1 MRVPHRKISV
11 TLAKLGAFCAA
22 GLLLVG
28 VPANAQEATAPSQI
42 PLFLTASAQ
51 PAVLLNMGRDHK
63 LYYEAYNDASDI
75 NGDGI
80 IDVRYTPET
89 INYFGLF
96 DSFKCYTYSSGKFI
110 PSNPTETKKCSGK
123 WSGDFLNYLTTTRI
137 DALRKVLYGGKRL
150 VDTATETVLERNYIP
165 QDAHSF
171 GKEYVSLAVSGYDIT
186 QYSPLANPSEGMNI
200 LFASVTLLNV
210 GNGEPRLRVLTGRNH
225 RVWEWLSIERPVA
238 GDEVAD
244 SANNRTNVAADIKDF
259 FVRVRVC
266 AEGLLEQ
273 DCRGYP
279 AGSPTVYKP
288 TGVLHE
294 FGESDQMRFGLMT
307 GSYDKNMSGGVLRKN
322 VSNFGDEID
331 PETGQFTGIAG
342 IVKTIDSFRVQG
354 FGGNYQYDCG
364 WPGDN
369 KGPCGDWGNPIAE
382 MMYEGLRYLSGK
394 TNPTPEYNEG
404 SGTSVGP
411 KDESLGLTK
420 AKWVD
425 PYGAGGLP
433 RCSKP
438 VQMVISDI
446 YPSADG
452 DEIPG
457 GFGGFSGDIAGF
469 SASSVADLISR
480 AERIPSGGSKYFI
493 GQSGFTATGDDNDGA
508 PTPKTISGF
517 GNIRGIAPEE
527 ASRGGTYYSAA
538 VAAFGKTRDI
548 RPDLAGVQNVDS
560 YSIALASPL
569 PKIQIPTANG
579 GSVTLIPLG
588 RTVNE
593 IVPIANQI
601 VDFYIDSIVNQPGF
615 PSALG
620 VNGGRPSGTFRI
632 NFEDVDQGADHDMDA
647 IVEYKYELT
656 AANTVRITLKS
667 GYAAGGKVQ
676 HMGYVIA
683 GTTEDGSYLRVRDSD
698 TSGAEKYQYGLS
710 PAPLWFTGGGG
721 STTGTLPLTDTR
733 EFTPKLSPGNE
744 AKFIPNGP
752 LWYAAK
758 WGGFPDMRN
767 TDTNEIELLSGMSL
781 PGAGSTASND
791 VKRKWDKRKIG
802 EPDNYFLVN
811 DSALL
816 REQMRRAFLDI
827 QQKSGASAGVANGSV
842 GLSADSWSYTGTFD
856 STDWSGKVTGAR
868 ISTTGVLSP
877 IAWSTNETFAY
888 PNTTWENRTLLTWS
902 PAGTNGVEGGA
913 NFFNATGSLAV
924 PAKFYDTLNLN
935 NLYSTLQPIA
945 SLNWNTL
952 TTAET
957 KKAKAM
963 EVMVRY
969 MKGDRSLEKAKA
981 GGNLRDRVFLLG
993 DIVNSN
999 IVASG
1004 NFNYGFRALP
1014 KTEGSSY
1021 ATWLNAKRANG
1032 SNYRTVFVGANDGM
1046 LHAIN
1051 AVTGVERFAYV
1062 PFGVYPKLYKL
1073 LEAGSPHEYMVD
1085 GKIAISDA
1093 YRGGQWTTVVVGST
1107 GAGGRSVFAL
1117 DVGSP
1122 TGALNNV
1129 LWEYKNSDLG
1139 YPLGKPII
1147 GRTADKGDVSGKWV
1161 AVFANGYFSNS
1172 GRATLFVVDLFT
1184 GETLKKIN
1192 FDATVSTTSKNG
1204 LGAPGAWVEDGILKA
1219 VFAGDLKGNL
1229 WGVNFGGGST
1239 SNWKNI
1245 GGTSPVFVAKD
1256 VEGVPQPIFA
1266 PPAVY
1271 PFIAGGVQVLLGT
1284 GKLVVDEDRNNSQ
1297 RQSFYSL
1304 QVTDFEA
1311 WTTAQ
1316 RDALLPTNITES
1328 GNIRYLSKITF
1339 TGKQKGWYFD
1349 LPSPIRGQGAE
1360 RFIAEAKMS
1369 LGYIDVNTWQP
1380 LEDRCAVGGLSWG
1393 MTANALTGSV
1403 GEAQL
1408 DIDGNGYVDAWEG
1421 RSGSVYAAGQLLKG
1435 GGTISAPAINLTPGA
1450 AVGGGSASVVTAG
1463 ASCQPG
1469 ESAVTIP
1476 GSPGVQ
1482 LCRPPRSSGPNQGCP
1497 PGSKMRT
1504 NASNSST
1511 DASTSCTPI
1520 QAGRQTWTQLR

>member
-1 MRVPHRKISV
+1 MRKRNRNILE
-11 TLAKLGAFCAA
+11 TLIKFVAFCAA
-22 GLLLVG
+22 GMSLVG
-28 VPANAQEATAPSQI
+28 LAPAAEPTAPSQI
-42 PLFLTASAQ
+42 PLFLTSSAQ

-110 PSNPTETKKCSGK
+110 PSETTASKRCSGK
-123 WSGDFLNYLTTTRI
+123 WSGDFLNYVTTTRV
-137 DALRKVLYGGKRL
+137 DALRKVLYGGKRF

-171 GKEYVSLAVSGYDIT
+171 GKEYVSKAVSGYDIT
-186 QYSPLANPSEGMNI
+186 QYTPLSNPSEGNNI
-200 LFASVTLLNV
+200 LFASVTLLNS
-210 GNGEPRLRVLTGRNH
+210 GSGEPLLRVMTGKKY

-244 SANNRTNVAADIKDF
+244 NTNNRTNVSGNIKDY

-266 AEGLLEQ
+266 ANGLLEQ

-279 AGSPTVYKP
+279 AGDPTVYKP

-294 FGESDQMRFGLMT
+294 FGENDQMRFGLMS
-307 GSYDKNMSGGVLRKN
+307 GSYDRNMSGGVLRKN
-322 VSNFGDEID
+322 VSNFGDEIN
-331 PETGQFTGIAG
+331 PETGQFTRVAG

-354 FGGNYQYDCG
+354 FGGNHQYDCG

-369 KGPCGDWGNPIAE
+369 KGPCVDWGNPIAE

-394 TNPTPEYNEG
+394 KTPTPEYNAG

-420 AKWVD
+420 ANWID
-425 PYGAGGLP
+425 PYGEGGLP

-457 GFGGFSGDIAGF
+457 GFGGLSGDLTGF
-469 SASSVADLISR
+469 SASAIANLISS
-480 AERIPSGGSKYFI
+480 AEGIPTGATKYFI
-493 GQSGFTATGDDNDGA
+493 GQSGFNATGADNDGA

-527 ASRGGTYYSAA
+527 PSRGGTYYSAA

-548 RPDLAGVQNVDS
+548 RPDLTGVQNVDS

-579 GSVTLIPLG
+579 GLVTLIPLG

-593 IVPIANQI
+593 TVPIANQI
-601 VDFYIDSIVNQPGF
+601 VDFYIDKIVNQSGF
-615 PSALG
+615 PTDSTI
-620 VNGGRPSGTFRI
+620 NGGRPSGTFRI

-656 AANTVRITLKS
+656 DANKVRITLTS

-676 HMGYVIA
+676 HIGYVIT

-698 TSGAEKYQYGLS
+698 TDASGKYQYGLN
-710 PAPLWFTGGGG
+710 PTPGWF
-721 STTGTLPLTDTR
+721 TGTLPLTDTTV
-733 EFTPKLSPGNE
+733 FTPNANAANE
-744 AKFIPNGP
+744 AKFIPNSP

-758 WGGFPDMRN
+758 WGGFPDVRN
-767 TDTNEIELLSGMSL
+767 IDTNEVELISGMSL
-781 PGAGSTASND
+781 PAKNSG
-791 VKRKWDKRKIG
+791 VEEKRKWDKRKVG

-811 DSALL
+811 DASLL

-827 QQKSGASAGVANGSV
+827 QQRSGAAAGVANGSV

-856 STDWSGKVTGAR
+856 STDWSGRVTGAR

-877 IAWSTNETFAY
+877 IAWSTDETFSF
-888 PNTTWENRTLLTWS
+888 PNTTWQNRTLLTWS
-902 PAGTNGVEGGA
+902 PAGTNGVEGSA
-913 NFFNATGSLAV
+913 NFFNATGALSI
-924 PAKFYDTLNLN
+924 PTTHYGTLNLN
-935 NLYSTLQPIA
+935 DLYATLQPIA
-945 SLNWNTL
+945 SLNWSSL
-952 TTAET
+952 TTAEA
-957 KKAKAM
+957 KKATAID
-963 EVMVRY
+963 VLVRY
-969 MKGDRSLEKAKA
+969 LKGDRSMEKSKA
-981 GGNLRDRVFLLG
+981 GGNLRDRKFLLG

-999 IVASG
+999 IAASG
-1004 NFNYGFRALP
+1004 NFNYGFRTLP
-1014 KTEGSSY
+1014 KTEGTSY
-1021 ATWLNAKRANG
+1021 SAWLTSKRAN
-1032 SNYRTVFVGANDGM
+1032 SANYRTVFVGANDGM

-1051 AVTGVERFAYV
+1051 ATTGEERFAYV
-1062 PFGVYPKLYKL
+1062 PYGVYPKLYKL

-1093 YRGGQWTTVVVGST
+1093 YRGGKWTTVVVGST

-1122 TGALNNV
+1122 TGTVSNV
-1129 LWEYKNSDLG
+1129 MWEFRNSDLG
-1139 YPLGKPII
+1139 FPLGKPII
-1147 GRTADKGDVSGKWV
+1147 GRTADKGDTAGKWV

-1172 GRATLFVVDLFT
+1172 GRATLFIVDLFS

-1192 FDATVSTTSKNG
+1192 FDATVSSTSKNG

-1229 WGVNFGGGST
+1229 WGVNLGAGSP
-1239 SNWKNI
+1239 SNWDKI
-1245 GGTSPVFVAKD
+1245 GDTSPVFVAKD
-1256 VEGVPQPIFA
+1256 ADGARQPIFA

-1271 PFIAGGVQVLLGT
+1271 PFIAGGVQILFGT
-1284 GKLVVDEDRNNSQ
+1284 GKLVVDDDRNNSQ
-1297 RQSFYSL
+1297 RQSFYSI
-1304 QVTDFEA
+1304 QEA
-1311 WTTAQ
+1311 DLSTTARDVQ
-1316 RDALLPTNITES
+1316 RGSLLPTSITES
-1328 GNIRYLSKITF
+1328 GNIRYLSKIAF

-1349 LPSPIRGQGAE
+1349 LPPSVQGQGSE
-1360 RFIAEAKMS
+1360 RFVAEAKLS
-1369 LGYIDVNTWQP
+1369 LGYIDVNTWMP
-1380 LEDRCAVGGLSWG
+1380 LEDRCAVGGQSWG

-1408 DIDGNGYVDAWEG
+1408 DVNGDGYVDTWEG
-1421 RSGSVYAAGQLLKG
+1421 KSGNVYAAGVQLKG
-1435 GGTISAPAINLTPGA
+1435 GGTISAPAINITPGGA
-1450 AVGGGSASVVTAG
+1450 TG
-1463 ASCQPG
+1463 ASSSSISATGGCKPG

-1476 GSPGVQ
+1476 GSPGVN
-1482 LCRPPRSSGPNQGCP
+1482 LCRPPAPQGCP

-1504 NASNSST
+1504 NASNASLTST
-1511 DASTSCTPI
+1511 ASCVPI
-1520 QAGRQTWTQLR
+1520 PAGRQTWTQLR

>member
-1 MRVPHRKISV
+1 MRTRKLEILE
-11 TLAKLGAFCAA
+11 TLIKFMAFCAA
-22 GLLLVG
+22 GIGCVG
-28 VPANAQEATAPSQI
+28 ISAAAEPTAPAQI

-80 IDVRYTPET
+80 IDVRYSPET
-89 INYFGLF
+89 IDYFGLF
-96 DSFKCYTYSSGKFI
+96 DSFKCYTYFGGKFL
-110 PSNPTETKKCSGK
+110 PSNTTENKKCSGK

-137 DALRKVLYGGKRL
+137 DAVRKVLYGGKRF
-150 VDTATETVLERNYIP
+150 VDSATETVLERNYIP

-171 GKEYVSLAVSGYDIT
+171 GKEYVSEAVSGYKISD
-186 QYSPLANPSEGMNI
+186 YAPLENPSGDNNI
-200 LFASVTLLNV
+200 LFASVTLLNS
-210 GNGEPRLRVLTGRNH
+210 GSGEPLLRVLTGKKF

-244 SANNRTNVAADIKDF
+244 NTNTRTNVASSIKDYV
-259 FVRVRVC
+259 VRVRVC
-266 AEGLLEQ
+266 VDNLLEQ

-279 AGSPTVYKP
+279 VGSPTVSKP

-294 FGESDQMRFGLMT
+294 FGENDQMRFGLMS
-307 GSYDKNMSGGVLRKN
+307 GSYDRNMAGGVLRKN
-322 VSNFGDEID
+322 ISNFGDEIN
-331 PETGQFTGIAG
+331 PETGQFTNVDG

-394 TNPTPEYNEG
+394 NTPTPEYNEG
-404 SGTSVGP
+404 SGTSPGP
-411 KDESLGLTK
+411 KDLSLGLPK
-420 AKWVD
+420 ANWVD

-457 GFGGFSGDIAGF
+457 GFGGFSGDLAGF
-469 SASSVADLISR
+469 SANTVANLISS
-480 AERIPSGGSKYFI
+480 AEGIPSGASKYFI
-493 GQSGFTATGDDNDGA
+493 GQSGFNATGDNNDGA
-508 PTPKTISGF
+508 PTPKTITGF

-527 ASRGGTYYSAA
+527 PSRGGTYYSAA

-579 GSVTLIPLG
+579 GLVTLIPLG

-593 IVPIANQI
+593 TVPIANQI

-615 PSALG
+615 PTNAA
-620 VNGGRPSGTFRI
+620 VNNGRPAGKFRI

-656 AANTVRITLKS
+656 SSNKVKITLTS

-676 HMGYVIA
+676 HMGYVIS

-698 TSGAEKYQYGLS
+698 TSESELYQYGLS
-710 PAPLWFTGGGG
+710 PVPTWFSTNVNKTG
-721 STTGTLPLTDTR
+721 SLPLTDTR
-733 EFTPKLSPGNE
+733 EFTPNARATDD

-758 WGGFPDMRN
+758 WGGFPDVRN
-767 TDTNEIELLSGMSL
+767 KDTNEVELLAGMSL
-781 PGAGSTASND
+781 PAANSSARADES
-791 VKRKWDKRKIG
+791 RKWDRRKAG

-811 DSALL
+811 DASLL

-827 QQKSGASAGVANGSV
+827 QQRSGAAAGVANGSV

-856 STDWSGKVTGAR
+856 STDWSGRVTGAR

-877 IAWSTNETFAY
+877 IAWTTDKTFEF
-888 PNTTWENRTLLTWS
+888 PNTTWQDRTLLTWS
-902 PAGTNGVEGGA
+902 PAGTNGIEGSA
-913 NFFNATGSLAV
+913 KLFNATGTLSI
-924 PAKFYDTLNLN
+924 PTTHYGTLNLN
-935 NLYSTLQPIA
+935 KLYSTLQPIA

-952 TTAET
+952 TTAEA

-963 EVMVRY
+963 EVMERY
-969 MKGDRSLEKAKA
+969 LKGDRSMEKSKS
-981 GGNLRDRVFLLG
+981 GGNLRNRTFLMG

-1004 NFNYGFRALP
+1004 NFNYGFRTLP
-1014 KTEGSSY
+1014 KTEGTSY
-1021 ATWLNAKRANG
+1021 AAWLSEKRASG
-1032 SNYRTVFVGANDGM
+1032 ANYRTVFVGANDGM

-1051 AVTGVERFAYV
+1051 ATTGEERFAYV

-1073 LEAGSPHEYMVD
+1073 LESGSPHEYMVD
-1085 GKIAISDA
+1085 GKLAISDA
-1093 YRGGQWTTVVVGST
+1093 YRGGRWTTVVVGST

-1122 TGALNNV
+1122 TGAPSNV
-1129 LWEYKNSDLG
+1129 MWEFRNADLG

-1147 GRTADKGDVSGKWV
+1147 GRTANAGDTAGKWV

-1184 GETLKKIN
+1184 GETLEKIN
-1192 FDATVSTTSKNG
+1192 FDATVTTISKNG

-1229 WGVNFGGGST
+1229 WGVNFGAGGA
-1239 SNWKNI
+1239 SNWKKI

-1256 VEGVPQPIFA
+1256 ADGLRQPISS

-1271 PFIAGGVQVLLGT
+1271 PFIAGGVQILFGT
-1284 GKLVVDEDRNNSQ
+1284 GKLVVDDDRSNSQ

-1304 QVTDFEA
+1304 QETDLSTKEREV
-1311 WTTAQ
+1311 Q
-1316 RDALLPTNITES
+1316 RDALLPTTLTEN

-1339 TGKQKGWYFD
+1339 TGRQKGWYFD
-1349 LPSPIRGQGAE
+1349 LPQSVQGQGSE
-1360 RFIAEAKMS
+1360 RFVAEAKLS
-1369 LGYIDVNTWQP
+1369 LGYIDVNTWKP
-1380 LEDRCAVGGLSWG
+1380 LEDRCAVGGQSWG

-1408 DIDGNGYVDAWEG
+1408 DTNGDGYVDSWEG
-1421 RSGSVYAAGQLLKG
+1421 KSGDIYAAGLLHKG
-1435 GGTISAPAINLTPGA
+1435 GGTISAPAINITPGGA
-1450 AVGGGSASVVTAG
+1450 TGAGSASVVSSTAG
-1463 ASCQPG
+1463 CKPG
-1469 ESAVTIP
+1469 ENEVTIP
-1476 GSPGVQ
+1476 GSPGVK
-1482 LCRPPRSSGPNQGCP
+1482 LCRPPRGTEAQGCE

-1511 DASTSCTPI
+1511 KSNTTCVKIP
-1520 QAGRQTWTQLR
+1520 AGRQTWTQLR

>member
-1 MRVPHRKISV
+1 MRKFLLKIFK
-11 TLAKLGAFCAA
+11 TLMKLVAFCAA
-22 GLLLVG
+22 GIGFFG
-28 VPANAQEATAPSQI
+28 VSVVAGQTAPSQT

-80 IDVRYTPET
+80 IDVRYSPTT
-89 INYFGLF
+89 IDYFGLF
-96 DSFKCYTYSSGKFI
+96 DSFKCYTYFGGKFL
-110 PSNPTETKKCSGK
+110 PSKTTANKKCSGQ

-137 DALRKVLYGGKRL
+137 DAVRKVLYGGKRF
-150 VDTATETVLERNYIP
+150 VDSATETVLERNYIP

-171 GKEYVSLAVSGYDIT
+171 GKEYVSPTVSGYDISE
-186 QYSPLANPSEGMNI
+186 YAPLAIPAAGNNI
-200 LFASVTLLNV
+200 LFANVTLLNT
-210 GNGEPRLRVLTGRNH
+210 GNGEPLLRVMTGKNY

-238 GDEVAD
+238 GSEVAD
-244 SANNRTNVAADIKDF
+244 NANNRTNVAANIKDY

-279 AGSPTVYKP
+279 AGNPTVQKP

-294 FGESDQMRFGLMT
+294 FGENDQMHFGLMS
-307 GSYDKNMSGGVLRKN
+307 GSYDRNLAGGVLRKN
-322 VSNFGDEID
+322 VSSFGDEIN
-331 PETGQFTGIAG
+331 PETGQFTSIAG
-342 IVKTIDSFRVQG
+342 IVRTIDAFRVQG

-369 KGPCGDWGNPIAE
+369 RGPCGDWGNPIAE

-394 TNPTPEYNEG
+394 RGSTPQFDAG
-404 SGTSVGP
+404 SGSTPGP
-411 KDESLGLTK
+411 KDLSLGLPK
-420 AKWVD
+420 ANWVD
-425 PYGAGGLP
+425 PYGPGGLP

-446 YPSADG
+446 YPSSDG

-457 GFGGFSGDIAGF
+457 GFSGFSGDLAGF
-469 SASSVADLISR
+469 SASSVANLIS
-480 AERIPSGGSKYFI
+480 ASEGIPGGGSKYFI
-493 GQSGFTATGDDNDGA
+493 GQSGFNAIGADNDGA
-508 PTPKTISGF
+508 PTPKAISGF

-548 RPDLAGVQNVDS
+548 RPDLTGVQNVDS
-560 YSIALASPL
+560 YSIALTSPL

-579 GSVTLIPLG
+579 GLVTLIPLG

-593 IVPIANQI
+593 TVPIANQI
-601 VDFYIDSIVNQPGF
+601 VDFYIDRIVNQPGF
-615 PSALG
+615 PSDPS

-656 AANTVRITLKS
+656 AANQVRITLTS

-676 HMGYVIA
+676 HMGYVIS
-683 GTTEDGSYLRVRDSD
+683 GTSADGSYLVVRDSD
-698 TSGAEKYQYGLS
+698 TSGSERYQYGLS
-710 PAPLWFTGGGG
+710 PAPDWFTGGNG
-721 STTGTLPLTDTR
+721 STTGTLPLADTR
-733 EFTPKLSPGNE
+733 TFSPSANASNE

-758 WGGFPDMRN
+758 WGGFPDVRN
-767 TDTNEIELLSGMSL
+767 SDTNEVELLQGFAL
-781 PGAGSTASND
+781 PEKNSRSEE
-791 VKRKWDKRKIG
+791 KRKWDKRQAG

-811 DSALL
+811 NASLL
-816 REQMRRAFLDI
+816 RDQMRRAFLDI
-827 QQKSGASAGVANGSV
+827 QQKSGVAAGVANGSV

-856 STDWSGKVTGAR
+856 STDWSGRVTGSR
-868 ISTTGVLSP
+868 ISATGVLSP
-877 IAWSTNETFAY
+877 VSWSTDQTFAF
-888 PNTTWENRTLLTWS
+888 PNTTWQNRTLLTWT
-902 PAGTNGVEGGA
+902 PAGTNGVEGSA
-913 NFFNATGSLAV
+913 NFFSATGPLSV
-924 PAKFYDTLNLN
+924 PTTQYNTLNLN
-935 NLYSTLQPIA
+935 NLYGTLQPIA

-952 TTAET
+952 TTAEA
-957 KKAKAM
+957 KKATAM
-963 EVMVRY
+963 DVLVRY
-969 MKGDRSLEKAKA
+969 LKGDRSMEKSKP
-981 GGNLRDRVFLLG
+981 GGNLRDRNVLLG

-1004 NFNYGFRALP
+1004 NFNYGFRSLP

-1021 ATWLNAKRANG
+1021 AAWLSAKRANG
-1032 SNYRTVFVGANDGM
+1032 ASYRTVFVGANDGM

-1051 AVTGVERFAYV
+1051 ATTGEERFAYV
-1062 PFGVYPKLYKL
+1062 PHGVYPKLYKL
-1073 LEAGSPHEYMVD
+1073 LEAGSPHEYTVD

-1093 YRGGQWTTVVVGST
+1093 YRAGQWTTVIVGST

-1117 DVGSP
+1117 DVGNP
-1122 TGALNNV
+1122 TGNVGNV
-1129 LWEYKNSDLG
+1129 LWEFKNADLG

-1147 GRTADKGDVSGKWV
+1147 GRTADKGDTAGKWV

-1184 GETLKKIN
+1184 GETLRKVN
-1192 FDATVSTTSKNG
+1192 FDPTVNTTSKNG

-1229 WGVNFGGGST
+1229 WGINFGGGST
-1239 SNWKNI
+1239 SNWERI
-1245 GGTSPVFVAKD
+1245 GDTKPVFVAKD
-1256 VEGVPQPIFA
+1256 ADGVRQPIFA

-1271 PFIAGGVQVLLGT
+1271 PFIGGGVQILFGT
-1284 GKLVVDEDRNNSQ
+1284 GKLFVDDDRNNSQ
-1297 RQSFYSL
+1297 QQSFYSL
-1304 QVTDFEA
+1304 QQTDLSKDAPELD
-1311 WTTAQ
+1311 
-1316 RDALLPTNITES
+1316 RSALLPTTLTQN
-1328 GNIRYLSKITF
+1328 GDIRYLSKITF

-1349 LPSPIRGQGAE
+1349 LPQGPRGQGSE
-1360 RFIAEAKMS
+1360 RFVAEAKLS
-1369 LGYIDVNTWQP
+1369 LGYIDVNTWAP
-1380 LEDRCAVGGLSWG
+1380 LEDRCAVGGISWG
-1393 MTANALTGSV
+1393 LTANALTGSV

-1408 DIDGNGYVDAWEG
+1408 DVNRDGYVDAWEG
-1421 RSGSVYAAGQLLKG
+1421 RNGSVYAAGLLQKG
-1435 GGTISAPAINLTPGA
+1435 GGTISAPTINITPGGA
-1450 AVGGGSASVVTAG
+1450 TGGGSGSVVLAG
-1463 ASCQPG
+1463 SGCKPG
-1469 ESAVTIP
+1469 ENAVTIP
-1476 GSPGVQ
+1476 GSPDVK
-1482 LCRPPRSSGPNQGCP
+1482 LCRPPRGPDQNGCP

-1511 DASTSCTPI
+1511 QTNTTCVKIP
-1520 QAGRQTWTQLR
+1520 AGRQTWTQLR